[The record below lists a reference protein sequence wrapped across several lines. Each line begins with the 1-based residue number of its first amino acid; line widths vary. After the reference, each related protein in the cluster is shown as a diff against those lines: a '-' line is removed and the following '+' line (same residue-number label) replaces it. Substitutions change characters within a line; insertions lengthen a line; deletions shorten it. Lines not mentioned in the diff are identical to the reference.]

1 LLFNSFQ
8 FAFFFVPVLAL
19 YCLADHKW
27 QNRLLLIAGY
37 LFYGAW
43 DWRFL
48 GLLMLSTC
56 LDFAIGWRIGLAQGS
71 QRRAWILASI
81 GVNLTILGFF
91 KYFNFFAQS
100 FADLV
105 SLFGLHV
112 SPFALHVVLPVGI
125 SFYTFQALSYT
136 INVYRRRMPPAS
148 SLLDFALYVSFFP
161 QLVAGPIEKSH
172 NLLPQMQNPRTVTLE
187 GIYEGA
193 YLVFWGLCKKVFVA
207 DNIARI
213 VDAIFRGNG
222 DHSGFE
228 YLIGAYAFTW
238 QIYTDFS
245 GYSDIA
251 KGLARMMG
259 FTLMVN
265 FDTPLFARNLIDF
278 WHRWHISLSTWFR
291 DYVFIPLGGSRVS
304 RSRRALNLMI
314 VFLVSGL
321 WHGAASK
328 FIIWGGVHGIAQVAL
343 SLHGNTIDRAL
354 SWIPTSMRRVVGVIL
369 TFHFVAFAF
378 VLWQTDGLVQW
389 LGVMRSIFADFRFSG
404 ASAGQLGK
412 LAAFVALPFAY
423 EFAQQSGRDIWM
435 PLRWTVPRR
444 ALLYAVFL
452 FCLVRFGAF
461 EGEQFIYFQF

>member
-1 LLFNSFQ
+1 MLFNSFQ
-8 FAFFFVPVLAL
+8 FLFFFVAVFAL
-19 YCLADHKW
+19 YCALDHKW
-27 QNRLLLIAGY
+27 QNRMLLVAGY

-48 GLLMLSTC
+48 GLLMFSTC
-56 LDFAIGWRIGLAQGS
+56 MDFAIGLQIGRAEGA
-71 QRRAWILASI
+71 RRRTWILASI

-100 FADLV
+100 FADLAA
-105 SLFGLHV
+105 LFGLHV

-136 INVYRRRMPPAS
+136 INVYRRRMPPS
-148 SLLDFALYVSFFP
+148 THLIDFALYVSFFP

-172 NLLPQMQNPRTVTLE
+172 NLLPQMQSPRTVTLD
-187 GIYEGA
+187 GFYEGS

-213 VDAIFRGNG
+213 VDAVFRAKGKHTG
-222 DHSGFE
+222 LE

-238 QIYTDFS
+238 QIYADFS

-265 FDTPLFARNLIDF
+265 FDSPFFARNLIEF

-291 DYVFIPLGGSRVS
+291 DYVFIPLGGSRVGQA
-304 RSRRALNLMI
+304 RRALNLMI
-314 VFLVSGL
+314 VFVVSGL

-328 FIIWGGVHGIAQVAL
+328 FVVWGALHGIAQVTL
-343 SLHGNTIDRAL
+343 TLGGRLIDRAL
-354 SWIPTSMRRVVGVIL
+354 AWMPQALRRPFGVIV

-378 VLWQTDGLVQW
+378 VLWQTEGLAAW
-389 LGVMRSIFADFRFSG
+389 LGVMRQIVTDLHWDAAQFG
-404 ASAGQLGK
+404 TLGK
-412 LAAFVALPFAY
+412 LAGYAALPFAY
-423 EFAQQSGRDIWM
+423 ELAQQRGRDTWM
-435 PLRWTVPRR
+435 PLRWPVPRR
-444 ALLYAVFL
+444 ALFYAILL